1 MKKII
6 KRVATVAVCIL
17 LLVSCLAGCSQ
28 KGKTLMEL
36 DGETLSLNTYMLFL
50 SRIKGTLSS
59 TANFGSSAS
68 KDSFWDI
75 VMNSDGTTTYNDYY
89 CNMVLDS
96 AKAYLAAMYIFEE
109 EGLKLPKE
117 YKDAINEEMDRLVET
132 DGKGSK
138 AALNSILAAYGAN
151 YEILK
156 NAYELEAKMYYLNEH
171 LYGKNGEKI
180 ASNVIEEYYQE
191 SYVKF
196 RHVFLYTYD
205 VVYETDA
212 NGDEIYYT
220 SSGAIAYD
228 TSKRQKTDT
237 DGNPVKDSSGNI
249 IYLNRDGSIAY
260 DKENGQRM
268 AKIGSD
274 GNAEIKDYTG
284 AELNAVLDKAQ
295 IIMENAVEGNESV
308 FDALVDEYNEDAG
321 MDELPGGYYVTRDT
335 DYPEEII
342 NALFEMEE
350 GEIRKI
356 KTDSGIHVVMK
367 YELDKG
373 GYAKEANATFFAD
386 EKGNYLFMDA
396 LKERLLT
403 ARVQKYL
410 DQIVIK
416 EDLIKNVNMKSV
428 EPNTDY

>member
-191 SYVKF
+191 TYVKF

-205 VVYETDA
+205 VVYETDE
-212 NGDEIYYT
+212 NEDEIYYT
-220 SSGAIAYD
+220 STGAIAYD
-228 TSKRQKTDT
+228 TSKRQKTDA
-237 DGNPVKDSSGNI
+237 DGNPVKDASGNI
-249 IYLNRDGSIAY
+249 IYLIIYPTFHYFQGSYPLI
-260 DKENGQRM
+260 
-268 AKIGSD
+268 
-274 GNAEIKDYTG
+274 
-284 AELNAVLDKAQ
+284 
-295 IIMENAVEGNESV
+295 SV
-308 FDALVDEYNEDAG
+308 
-321 MDELPGGYYVTRDT
+321 
-335 DYPEEII
+335 
-342 NALFEMEE
+342 
-350 GEIRKI
+350 
-356 KTDSGIHVVMK
+356 
-367 YELDKG
+367 
-373 GYAKEANATFFAD
+373 FFAD
-386 EKGNYLFMDA
+386 SEYFPEKTPV
-396 LKERLLT
+396 LL
-403 ARVQKYL
+403 
-410 DQIVIK
+410 QISRK
-416 EDLIKNVNMKSV
+416 AEPPRNPRAKLAPVN
-428 EPNTDY
+428 